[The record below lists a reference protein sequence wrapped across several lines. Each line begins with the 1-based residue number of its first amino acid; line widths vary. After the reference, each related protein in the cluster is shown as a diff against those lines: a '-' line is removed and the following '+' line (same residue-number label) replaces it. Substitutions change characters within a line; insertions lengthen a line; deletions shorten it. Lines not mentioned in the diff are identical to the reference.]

1 MEKKMTNNDLADVF
15 DHIAN
20 LLEIKGELVFKTLA
34 YRRAAETLRS
44 LPEDIHT
51 IMAENR
57 LQEIPGVGKAI
68 ADKITELLTTGS
80 LRFLETLEQEVP
92 PTLETLLEVPDVG
105 PKKAAL
111 FWKELG
117 IINLAGLEAAA
128 RAGQLRNLPSM
139 GAKSEER
146 ILAGLA
152 ALARRSKR
160 MLLGNARPLALR
172 WLAWLKSQPGVEGAE
187 VAGSLRRWKS
197 TIGDLDLVAA
207 SRDPKPLM
215 EAFIHHPDVVRI
227 AGQGENKSSIELS
240 NGINLQIWVQP
251 PERFGTLLQFVSGSK
266 DHNVRLRELAQKQGL
281 SLSEQSILRP
291 DGSEILC
298 TSEPEV
304 YAALGLPWIPPELRE
319 DRGEIQA
326 ALAGRLP
333 ELIQTSDLTADLHN
347 HTSWSDG
354 VASIEEMAMGAIAR
368 GLKVLA
374 ITDHSGGLSITGGL
388 SVERL
393 YQQRLEI
400 NAIQTKLGNQIH
412 LLQGAEVEIRAD
424 GSLDYPDKVL
434 DELDI
439 VVASLH
445 ISLRQPR
452 EQVTARLLNA
462 IRNPYVDIIGHP
474 SGRLLGY
481 REGADLDWEQV
492 LPAARDSGVA
502 LEINA
507 NPSRLDLDEVYARR
521 AAEMGIPIAI
531 NTDSH
536 APDQFDLAEYGVS
549 VARRAWLS
557 PQKVITT
564 WQPQQITEFLK
575 RKRA

>member
-1 MEKKMTNNDLADVF
+1 MTNNDLADIF

-44 LPEDIHT
+44 LPEDIYT
-51 IMAENR
+51 VMAENR

-68 ADKITELLTTGS
+68 AEKISELLTTGS

-117 IINLAGLEAAA
+117 IINIAGLEAAA
-128 RAGQLRNLPSM
+128 RAGQLRNLPGM

-172 WLAWLKSQPGVEGAE
+172 WLTWLKSQPGVEAAE
-187 VAGSLRRWKS
+187 VAGSLRRWKA

-207 SRDPKPLM
+207 SRTPAPLM
-215 EAFIHHPDVVRI
+215 EAFVHHPDVVRI
-227 AGQGENKSSIELS
+227 AGQGENKSSVELA

-281 SLSEQSILRP
+281 SLSDQAITHT
-291 DGSEILC
+291 DGGEILC
-298 TSEPEV
+298 ASEAEV

-319 DRGEIQA
+319 DRGEIQTA
-326 ALAGRLP
+326 QAGRLP
-333 ELIQTSDLTADLHN
+333 ELIQTGDLIADLHN
-347 HTSWSDG
+347 HTNWSDG
-354 VASIEEMAMGAIAR
+354 VASIEEMARGAMTR

-374 ITDHSGGLSITGGL
+374 ITDHSGSLGVTGGL

-393 YQQRLEI
+393 RLQRLEI
-400 NAIQTKLGNQIH
+400 DEVQVRLGNQII

-424 GSLDYPDKVL
+424 GSLDYPDDVL
-434 DELDI
+434 EELDI

-445 ISLRQPR
+445 TSLRQPR
-452 EQVTARLLNA
+452 EQVTGRLLNA
-462 IRNPYVDIIGHP
+462 IRNPHVDIIGHP
-474 SGRLLGY
+474 SGRMLGY

-492 LPAARDSGVA
+492 LTAARDSGMV

-521 AAEMGIPIAI
+521 AVEMGILLAI

-536 APDQFDLAEYGVS
+536 APDQFDLAQYGVS
-549 VARRAWLS
+549 VARRAWVKP
-557 PQKVITT
+557 PQVINT
-564 WQPQQITEFLK
+564 WEPGKIKEFLK
-575 RKRA
+575 RKRV